1 MLQLQSRL
9 FLIVILLM
17 LLTLTAVGGGVLR
30 WLFGGDSQEYDEDEY
45 DDTVT
50 DGPFNMITETYIE
63 DEDYDLWFIF
73 QIKK

>member
-1 MLQLQSRL
+1 MVTTDRNMLHTRL
-9 FLIVILLM
+9 FLILILLM

-30 WLFGGDSQEYDEDEY
+30 WLFGGESEEYDDEEY

-63 DEDYDLWFIF
+63 DEDYDL
-73 QIKK
+73 

>member
-9 FLIVILLM
+9 FLILILLM

-30 WLFGGDSQEYDEDEY
+30 WLFGGDSEEDEDYEY

-63 DEDYDLWFIF
+63 DEDYDL
-73 QIKK
+73 

>member
-1 MLQLQSRL
+1 MLQLHARL

-30 WLFGGDSQEYDEDEY
+30 WLFGGDGDSQEYDEEEDY

-63 DEDYDLWFIF
+63 DEDYDL
-73 QIKK
+73 

>member
-9 FLIVILLM
+9 FLILILLM

-30 WLFGGDSQEYDEDEY
+30 WLFGGDSQEYDEDDY

-63 DEDYDLWFIF
+63 DEDYDL
-73 QIKK
+73 